1 MVPFR
6 IGLDALK
13 ILQESGSVVGWEN
26 LHFAWFQS
34 WYDKSQDVKTCL
46 LQVMPLIS
54 NDFND
59 ETARSSKR
67 RFDDSRSARPA
78 WLFSRIF
85 FRIEFWGARLGDGVA
100 SGAPGDRTSRRP
112 CGRWRGWEAL
122 GAVIPRVGGHQG
134 AVLNQWDKSWILT
147 WRHQFPPHK
156 VTRSGGPPLKS
167 ANLGTS
173 SSNNSPKVSKWGCHK
188 GQFFRFRKR
197 SNYKPDRIIKKQ

>member
-54 NDFND
+54 NDFDD

-67 RFDDSRSARPA
+67 FEAVRG
-78 WLFSRIF
+78 FSKRQTCMF
-85 FRIEFWGARLGDGVA
+85 FFLEAFFGIEFWGARLGDGVA

-112 CGRWRGWEAL
+112 CGGWRGWEAL
-122 GAVIPRVGGHQG
+122 GAVIPRVGGHRG
-134 AVLNQWDKSWILT
+134 AALNQCEKSWILT
-147 WRHQFPPHK
+147 WCHQFPPHK
-156 VTRSGGPPLKS
+156 VTRSGGPP
-167 ANLGTS
+167 
-173 SSNNSPKVSKWGCHK
+173 PKIRQSWDCRGCHK
-188 GQFFRFRKR
+188 R
-197 SNYKPDRIIKKQ
+197 SIPLV